1 MRIAYLIQWVAHNGH
16 GRPPPLSHSHPNLRV
31 GGGTCTPSS
40 ASQAVATAQCTLHD
54 LPYLPI
60 LHALCT
66 MAIYNTT
73 RSFQALLAEHESSP
87 PSFTVRLYPDY
98 WQLNN
103 GSKWLYNNQIAVCT
117 ASVIIWL

>member
-1 MRIAYLIQWVAHNGH
+1 
-16 GRPPPLSHSHPNLRV
+16 
-31 GGGTCTPSS
+31 
-40 ASQAVATAQCTLHD
+40 
-54 LPYLPI
+54 
-60 LHALCT
+60 

-117 ASVIIWL
+117 LRANDWLWYSRGSDAPVTPG